1 MERPTREEPAV
12 HAIRLHQFGPPEHL
26 VSEEVPDPQA
36 GPSQVRI
43 VVGAAGVHLVDT
55 TIRAGISGGPFPLP
69 DLPMTPGREVAGMVD
84 QVGSGADP
92 DLLGARVVAHLGI
105 ASGGYAELAVT
116 GSAALQPIPRGV
128 SDEEAVAMIGTGRT
142 TMGILEQSDLT
153 ADDVVLVTAAAGGIG
168 SLLVQAAHNAGALVV
183 GVAGG
188 PEKVALVQ
196 ELGAHVAVDYLRPD
210 WPQRVQ
216 AGVGGRGI
224 TLGFDSVGGDVS
236 RQLIELMA
244 PGGRIR
250 VYGWSAGEYEEPP
263 VELLAA
269 HGVTTAMVLG
279 KPMTDRPGG
288 IRGLEDASLGE
299 LAAGRLRP
307 VINPPFPLAQAS
319 KAHEAIVSR
328 ATVGKVV
335 LVP

>member
-1 MERPTREEPAV
+1 M
-12 HAIRLHQFGPPEHL
+12 HAIRLHQFGPPDQL
-26 VSEEVPDPQA
+26 RYEEIEDPNA

-43 VVGAAGVHLVDT
+43 AVGAAGVHVVDT

-69 DLPMTPGREVAGMVD
+69 DLPMTPGREVAGVVD
-84 QVGSGADP
+84 QVGPGADP

-168 SLLVQAAHNAGALVV
+168 NLLVQAAHQAGALVA

-196 ELGAHVAVDYLRPD
+196 ELGAHVAVDYLQAD
-210 WPQRVQ
+210 WADRVR
-216 AGVGGRGI
+216 AGLGGRGV
-224 TLGFDSVGGDVS
+224 TLGFDSVGGEVS
-236 RQLIELMA
+236 RTLIDLMA

-250 VYGWSAGEYEEPP
+250 VYGWSGGEYEEPP
-263 VELLAA
+263 AELLADRQI
-269 HGVTTAMVLG
+269 TTAMVLG
-279 KPMTDRPGG
+279 KPMMDRPGG
-288 IRGLEDASLGE
+288 IRGLEDRALEE
-299 LAAGRLRP
+299 LASGRLRP
-307 VINPPFPLAQAS
+307 IVNPPFPLAQAA
-319 KAHEAIVSR
+319 KAHEAIAAR

>member
-1 MERPTREEPAV
+1 V
-12 HAIRLHQFGPPEHL
+12 HAIRLHRFGGPEEL
-26 VSEEVPDPQA
+26 SYEEVPDPQA

-43 VVGAAGVHLVDT
+43 AVGAAGVHLVDT

-69 DLPMTPGREVAGMVD
+69 DLPMTPGREVAGVVD
-84 QVGSGADP
+84 QVGPGADP

-116 GSAALQPIPRGV
+116 GSAALQPVPRGV
-128 SDEEAVAMIGTGRT
+128 SDAEAVAMIGTGRT

-153 ADDVVLVTAAAGGIG
+153 AQDVVLVTAAAGGIG

-196 ELGAHVAVDYLRPD
+196 ELGADIAVDYLRAD
-210 WPQRVQ
+210 WVERVR
-216 AGVGGRGI
+216 AGLADRQV
-224 TLGFDSVGGDVS
+224 TLAFDSVGGQVS
-236 RQLIELMA
+236 RELLDLMA

-250 VYGWSAGEYEEPP
+250 VYGWSAGEYEEPDA
-263 VELLAA
+263 ELLERYQ
-269 HGVTTAMVLG
+269 VTTAMVLG
-279 KPMTDRPGG
+279 KAMMDRPGG
-288 IRGLEDASLGE
+288 IRGLEDAALAE
-299 LAAGRLRP
+299 LASGRLRP
-307 VINPPFPLAQAS
+307 VVNPPFPLAHAA
-319 KAHEAIVSR
+319 KAHEAIVAR